1 MTHISNPII
10 PRSAEI
16 LQKIMYAKWQI
27 ANIRE
32 RRKAAPAAL
41 YKVLNESLEYWL
53 NRLSELQGERD
64 GECTCNPING
74 TACPSCVESNKVR
87 YPVIPIEG
95 EL

>member
-1 MTHISNPII
+1 MHISNPIT

-32 RRKAAPAAL
+32 RQKTAPAAL
-41 YKVLNESLEYWL
+41 YKVLNENLEYWL
-53 NRLSELQGERD
+53 NRLAELQGERD

-87 YPVIPIEG
+87 YPNIPFGG